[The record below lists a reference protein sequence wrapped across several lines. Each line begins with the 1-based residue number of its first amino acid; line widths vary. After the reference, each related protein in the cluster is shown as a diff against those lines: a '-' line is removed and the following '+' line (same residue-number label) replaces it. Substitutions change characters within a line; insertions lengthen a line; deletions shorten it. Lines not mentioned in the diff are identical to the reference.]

1 MEPNP
6 PSGNWDDRL
15 RRRDPAAADEV
26 FARYARRLVSI
37 AQQHLARRVAAR
49 VDGEDVVQ
57 SVFRTFFR
65 RAQAGEF
72 RIDSSAQLW
81 QLLVRITVLKA
92 RAKGRYHTA
101 GKRDAS
107 AEAGGDP
114 DEFLAGAVAGEP
126 GPAEAAELVDLI
138 DTLLRGL
145 PPEYAR
151 VLELFLSGDN
161 VTQVAD
167 RLGMS
172 RTGVYRMLKVLQD
185 QYRMLRV
192 LEDQLKVADPS
203 AGPPQADD
211 ADPPPA

>member
-1 MEPNP
+1 
-6 PSGNWDDRL
+6 
-15 RRRDPAAADEV
+15 RRRDPAAADQV

-107 AEAGGDP
+107 AEAGGGP
-114 DEFLAGAVAGEP
+114 GE
-126 GPAEAAELVDLI
+126 
-138 DTLLRGL
+138 
-145 PPEYAR
+145 
-151 VLELFLSGDN
+151 
-161 VTQVAD
+161 
-167 RLGMS
+167 
-172 RTGVYRMLKVLQD
+172 
-185 QYRMLRV
+185 
-192 LEDQLKVADPS
+192 
-203 AGPPQADD
+203 GPPRGGARGGGPGRG
-211 ADPPPA
+211 AGVGRLCESPAPRGPP